1 MKCEICGS
9 IPPKHEVFCMYS
21 DIVLVESGITEK
33 KYIAEDVVVKQ
44 VELKHWHDKHDVE
57 VILPL
62 EQRIRDTIVHEYQKM
77 KSRLHSGELR
87 QIDAGAYGKISFTGV
102 LQYHFQKL
110 LEEFRMRQDIMT
122 FHVDVQELYNA
133 YSDGKELRISITV
146 DRFYRRKEG
155 IRPFSDNPWE
165 YDFRNTQEEIEIVD
179 GFKFQIRDSL
189 LPKYL

>member
-1 MKCEICGS
+1 
-9 IPPKHEVFCMYS
+9 MYS

-44 VELKHWHDKHDVE
+44 VELKHWHDKHDIPLTPAE
-57 VILPL
+57 DIQPL

-87 QIDAGAYGKISFTGV
+87 QIDAGAYGKNSFTGV

-133 YSDGKELRISITV
+133 YNDSKELRISITV
-146 DRFYRRKEG
+146 DRFYRRKNVS
-155 IRPFSDNPWE
+155 FSDRGSWHPSLYE
-165 YDFRNTQEEIEIVD
+165 YDFRNEQPQIEIVD